1 MYQKFQPA
9 TIASMVAEPLAL
21 LASGKA
27 NKIAVPL
34 DPHWTLD
41 LRSQSEPFPAT
52 IANLQVYFF
61 DGDDPMD
68 SYNFVDASFVVP
80 NDAAYVAELIAKQI
94 NDAIDTWVA
103 EDDLLLEDVKTKLM

>member
-1 MYQKFQPA
+1 
-9 TIASMVAEPLAL
+9 MVAEPLAL

-41 LRSQSEPFPAT
+41 LRFQSKPFPAT
-52 IANLQVYFF
+52 VVNLQTYFF
-61 DGDDPMD
+61 DGDDPTD
-68 SYNFVDASFVVP
+68 SYNFVDSSFVVP

-94 NDAIDTWVA
+94 SRAIDTWVK
-103 EDDLLLEDVKTKLM
+103 EDDLPADDVKAELM